1 MKKIGILGGSGFTG
15 GELIRILLNHPKLKI
30 KFIYSLSQNGK
41 NVHEI
46 HPDLLGK
53 TDIIFSDQISTDID
67 VLFLCLGHGKSRIF
81 LDKYNFK
88 SDTIIIDL
96 SSDFRLTNNN
106 KYKSRNFLY
115 SLPEFNREKIKQ
127 SKSIANPGCF
137 ATAIQIG
144 LLPLIT
150 NNLIENDI
158 HVNAITGST
167 GAGRISSDTNNF
179 NWRNNNL
186 SIYKPFNHQHLNE
199 IYQTLNIMGNDSK
212 IYFVPYRGNF
222 TRGIFTSIYM
232 KFDDEIENIKSM
244 YKDFYESHPFT
255 FLSKNDINLKEV
267 INTNNCH
274 VNIECHESIIHITT
288 VIDNLLKGASGQAV
302 QNLNIIFGY
311 EESLGLNFKG
321 SIY

>member
-1 MKKIGILGGSGFTG
+1 MKKIGIVGGSGFTG
-15 GELIRILLNHPKLKI
+15 GELIRILLNHPKFKI

-41 NVHEI
+41 NIHEI

-53 TDIIFSDQISTDID
+53 TDIIFSDQITTDVD

-88 SDTIIIDL
+88 SDTILIDL
-96 SSDFRLTNNN
+96 SSDFRLINNN

-115 SLPEFNREKIKQ
+115 SLPEFNKEKIKQ

-144 LLPLIT
+144 LLPLLV
-150 NNLIENDI
+150 NNLIKNDI

-167 GAGRISSDTNNF
+167 GAGKISSNTNNF
-179 NWRNNNL
+179 NWRNNNV

-199 IYQTLNIMGNDSK
+199 IYQTLNILGNDSK

-232 KFDDEIENIKSM
+232 KLDHKIKDIEII
-244 YKDFYESHPFT
+244 YKDFYKNHPFT

-274 VNIECHESIIHITT
+274 VKIQFHESLIHITT
-288 VIDNLLKGASGQAV
+288 VLDNLLKGASGQAV
-302 QNLNIIFGY
+302 QNLNIIYGY

>member
-1 MKKIGILGGSGFTG
+1 MKKIGIVGGSGFTG
-15 GELIRILLNHPKLKI
+15 GELIRILLNHPKFKI

-41 NVHEI
+41 NIHEI
-46 HPDLLGK
+46 NPDLLGK
-53 TDIIFSDQISTDID
+53 TDIIFSDQITTDVD

-88 SDTIIIDL
+88 SDTILIDL
-96 SSDFRLTNNN
+96 SSDFRLINNN

-144 LLPLIT
+144 LLPLLV
-150 NNLIENDI
+150 NNLIKNDI

-167 GAGRISSDTNNF
+167 GAGKISSDTNNF

-199 IYQTLNIMGNDSK
+199 IYQTLNILGNDSK

-232 KFDDEIENIKSM
+232 KLDHKIKDIENI
-244 YKDFYESHPFT
+244 YKDFYKNHPFT

-274 VNIECHESIIHITT
+274 VKIQFHESIIHITT
-288 VIDNLLKGASGQAV
+288 VLDNLLKGASGQAV
-302 QNLNIIFGY
+302 QNLNIIYGY

>member
-1 MKKIGILGGSGFTG
+1 MKKIGVVGGSGFTG
-15 GELIRILLNHPKLKI
+15 GELIRILLNHPKFKI

-41 NVHEI
+41 NIHEI
-46 HPDLLGK
+46 HPDLLGQ
-53 TDIIFSDQISTDID
+53 TDIIFYDKITTDID
-67 VLFLCLGHGKSRIF
+67 VLFLFLGHGKSRIF
-81 LDKYNFK
+81 LDNHNFK

-96 SSDFRLTNNN
+96 SSDFRLINNN
-106 KYKSRNFLY
+106 RYKSRIFLY

-144 LLPLIT
+144 LLPLLV
-150 NNLIENDI
+150 NNLIKNDI

-167 GAGRISSDTNNF
+167 GAGKISSDTNNF

-186 SIYKPFNHQHLNE
+186 SIYKPFHHQHLNE
-199 IYQTLNIMGNDSK
+199 IYQTLNILGNDSK

-232 KFDDEIENIKSM
+232 KFDHEIEDIKII
-244 YKDFYESHPFT
+244 YEDFYRNHPFT

-274 VNIECHESIIHITT
+274 LKIEFHENIIHITT
-288 VIDNLLKGASGQAV
+288 VLDNLLKGASGQAV
-302 QNLNIIFGY
+302 QNLNIIYGY

>member
-1 MKKIGILGGSGFTG
+1 MKKIGVVGGSGFTG
-15 GELIRILLNHPKLKI
+15 GELIRILLNHPKFKI

-41 NVHEI
+41 NIHEI
-46 HPDLLGK
+46 HPDLLGQ
-53 TDIIFSDQISTDID
+53 TDIIFSDQITTDVD

-96 SSDFRLTNNN
+96 SSDFRLINNN

-144 LLPLIT
+144 LLPLLV
-150 NNLIENDI
+150 NNLIKNDI
-158 HVNAITGST
+158 HINAITGST
-167 GAGRISSDTNNF
+167 GAGKISSDTNNF

-186 SIYKPFNHQHLNE
+186 SIYKPFHHQHLNE
-199 IYQTLNIMGNDSK
+199 IYQTLNILGNDSK

-232 KFDDEIENIKSM
+232 KFDHEIEDIKII
-244 YKDFYESHPFT
+244 YEDFYKNHPFT

-274 VNIECHESIIHITT
+274 LKIEFHENIIHITT
-288 VIDNLLKGASGQAV
+288 VLDNLLKGASGQAV
-302 QNLNIIFGY
+302 QNLNIIYGY

>member
-96 SSDFRLTNNN
+96 SSDFRLTNKN

-150 NNLIENDI
+150 NNLIKNDI

-232 KFDDEIENIKSM
+232 KFDDEIENIKSI

-274 VNIECHESIIHITT
+274 VSIECHESIIHITT

>member
-1 MKKIGILGGSGFTG
+1 MKKIAILGGSGFTG
-15 GELIRILLNHPKLKI
+15 GELIRILLNHPKFKI

-41 NVHEI
+41 NIHEI

-53 TDIIFSDQISTDID
+53 TDIIFSDQITTDVD

-88 SDTIIIDL
+88 SDTILIDL
-96 SSDFRLTNNN
+96 SSDFRLINNN

-144 LLPLIT
+144 LLPLLV
-150 NNLIENDI
+150 NNLIKNDI

-167 GAGRISSDTNNF
+167 GAGKISSDTNNF
-179 NWRNNNL
+179 NWRNNNV
-186 SIYKPFNHQHLNE
+186 SIYNPFNHQHLNE
-199 IYQTLNIMGNDSK
+199 IYQTLNILGNDSK

-232 KFDDEIENIKSM
+232 KLDHKIKDIEII
-244 YKDFYESHPFT
+244 YKDFYKNHPFT

-274 VNIECHESIIHITT
+274 VKIQFHESLIHITT
-288 VIDNLLKGASGQAV
+288 VLDNLLKGASGQAV
-302 QNLNIIFGY
+302 QNLNIIYGY

>member
-96 SSDFRLTNNN
+96 SSDFRLTNKN

-150 NNLIENDI
+150 NSLIKNDI

-232 KFDDEIENIKSM
+232 KFDDEIENIKSV

>member
-96 SSDFRLTNNN
+96 SSDFRLTNKN

-144 LLPLIT
+144 LLPLMA
-150 NNLIENDI
+150 NNLIKNDI

-232 KFDDEIENIKSM
+232 KFDDEIENIKSI

>member
-1 MKKIGILGGSGFTG
+1 MKKIGIVGGSGFTG
-15 GELIRILLNHPKLKI
+15 GELIRILLNHPKFKI

-41 NVHEI
+41 IIHEI
-46 HPDLLGK
+46 NPDLLGK
-53 TDIIFSDQISTDID
+53 TDIIFSDQITTDVD

-88 SDTIIIDL
+88 SDTILIDL
-96 SSDFRLTNNN
+96 SSDFRLINNN

-144 LLPLIT
+144 LLPLLV
-150 NNLIENDI
+150 NNLIKNDI

-167 GAGRISSDTNNF
+167 GAGKINSDTNNF

-199 IYQTLNIMGNDSK
+199 IYQTLNILGNDAK

-232 KFDDEIENIKSM
+232 KFDHEIEDIKII
-244 YKDFYESHPFT
+244 YEDFYRNHPFT

-274 VNIECHESIIHITT
+274 VKIQFHESIIHITT
-288 VIDNLLKGASGQAV
+288 VLDNLLKGASGQAV
-302 QNLNIIFGY
+302 QNLNIIYGY

>member
-15 GELIRILLNHPKLKI
+15 GELIRILLNHPKFKI
-30 KFIYSLSQNGK
+30 KFIYSISQNGK
-41 NVHEI
+41 NIHEI

-53 TDIIFSDQISTDID
+53 TDIIFSDQITTDVD

-88 SDTIIIDL
+88 SDTILIDL
-96 SSDFRLTNNN
+96 SSDFRLINNN

-144 LLPLIT
+144 LLPLLV
-150 NNLIENDI
+150 NNLIKNDI

-167 GAGRISSDTNNF
+167 GAGKMSSDTNNF

-199 IYQTLNIMGNDSK
+199 IYQTLNILGNDSK

-232 KFDDEIENIKSM
+232 KFDHEIEDIKII
-244 YKDFYESHPFT
+244 YEDFYENHPFT

-274 VNIECHESIIHITT
+274 LKIEFHENIIHITT
-288 VIDNLLKGASGQAV
+288 VLDNLLKGASGQAV
-302 QNLNIIFGY
+302 QNLNIIYGY

>member
-1 MKKIGILGGSGFTG
+1 MKKIGIVGGSGFTG
-15 GELIRILLNHPKLKI
+15 GELIRILLNHPKFKI

-41 NVHEI
+41 NIHEI

-53 TDIIFSDQISTDID
+53 TDIIFSDQITTDVD

-96 SSDFRLTNNN
+96 SSDFRLINNN

-144 LLPLIT
+144 LLPLLV
-150 NNLIENDI
+150 NNLIKNDI
-158 HVNAITGST
+158 HINAITGST
-167 GAGRISSDTNNF
+167 GAGKISSDTNNF

-186 SIYKPFNHQHLNE
+186 SIYKPFHHQHLNE
-199 IYQTLNIMGNDSK
+199 IYQTLNILGNDSK

-232 KFDDEIENIKSM
+232 KFDHEIEDIKII
-244 YKDFYESHPFT
+244 YEDFYKNHPFT

-274 VNIECHESIIHITT
+274 LKIEFHENIIHITT
-288 VIDNLLKGASGQAV
+288 VLDNLLKGASGQAV
-302 QNLNIIFGY
+302 QNLNIIYGY

>member
-1 MKKIGILGGSGFTG
+1 MKKIGIVGGSGFTG
-15 GELIRILLNHPKLKI
+15 GELIRILLNHPKFKI

-41 NVHEI
+41 NIHEI

-53 TDIIFSDQISTDID
+53 TDIIFSDQITTDVD

-88 SDTIIIDL
+88 SDTILIDL
-96 SSDFRLTNNN
+96 SSDFRLINNN

-144 LLPLIT
+144 LLPLLV
-150 NNLIENDI
+150 NNLIKNDI
-158 HVNAITGST
+158 HINAITGST
-167 GAGRISSDTNNF
+167 GAGKISSDTNNF
-179 NWRNNNL
+179 NWRNNNV

-199 IYQTLNIMGNDSK
+199 IYQTLNILGNDSK

-232 KFDDEIENIKSM
+232 KSDHEIEDIKTI
-244 YKDFYESHPFT
+244 YKDFYENHPFT

-274 VNIECHESIIHITT
+274 VKIQFHESIIHITT
-288 VIDNLLKGASGQAV
+288 VLDNLLKGASGQAV
-302 QNLNIIFGY
+302 QNLNIIYGY

>member
-1 MKKIGILGGSGFTG
+1 MKKIGIVGGSGFTG
-15 GELIRILLNHPKLKI
+15 GELIRILLNHPKFKI
-30 KFIYSLSQNGK
+30 KFIYSLSESGK
-41 NVHEI
+41 PVCDVHS
-46 HPDLLGK
+46 DLLGK
-53 TDIIFSDQISTDID
+53 TDIIFSDKISSDID
-67 VLFLCLGHGKSRIF
+67 VLFLCIGHGKSRIF

-88 SDTIIIDL
+88 DDTIIIDL
-96 SSDFRLTNNN
+96 SSDFRLINNN

-115 SLPEFNREKIKQ
+115 GLPELNKEKIKQ

-137 ATAIQIG
+137 ATGIQIG
-144 LLPLIT
+144 LLPLLS
-150 NNLIENDI
+150 NDLIKNEI

-167 GAGRISSDTNNF
+167 GAGKINSDTNNF

-199 IYQTLNIMGNDSK
+199 IYQTLNIKSNDSK

-222 TRGIFTSIYM
+222 TRGIFTSIYI
-232 KFDDEIENIKSM
+232 KFDDEIENISTV
-244 YKDFYESHPFT
+244 YKDFYKNHPFT

-274 VNIECHESIIHITT
+274 VNIKFHSRILHITT

>member
-41 NVHEI
+41 NVYEI

-144 LLPLIT
+144 LLPLMA
-150 NNLIENDI
+150 NNLIKNDI

-199 IYQTLNIMGNDSK
+199 IYQTLNIMGNNSK

-232 KFDDEIENIKSM
+232 KFDDEIENIKSI

>member
-1 MKKIGILGGSGFTG
+1 MKKIGIVGGSGFTG

-41 NVHEI
+41 NIHDI

-53 TDIIFSDQISTDID
+53 TDLIFSNQISTEID
-67 VLFLCLGHGKSRIF
+67 ALFLCLGHGKSRIF

-96 SSDFRLTNNN
+96 SSDFRLINNN

-115 SLPEFNREKIKQ
+115 SLPEFNREKIKK

-150 NNLIENDI
+150 NNLIKNDI

-167 GAGRISSDTNNF
+167 GAGKISSDTNNF

-232 KFDDEIENIKSM
+232 KFDDDIEDIKTI
-244 YKDFYESHPFT
+244 YKDFYENHPFT

-274 VNIECHESIIHITT
+274 VKIEFHESIIHITT
-288 VIDNLLKGASGQAV
+288 VLDNLLKGASGQAV
-302 QNLNIIFGY
+302 QNLNIIYGY
-311 EESLGLNFKG
+311 DESIGLNFKG

>member
-1 MKKIGILGGSGFTG
+1 MKKIGIVGGSGFTG
-15 GELIRILLNHPKLKI
+15 GELIRILLNHPKFKI
-30 KFIYSLSQNGK
+30 KFICSLSQNGK
-41 NVHEI
+41 NIHEI

-53 TDIIFSDQISTDID
+53 TDIIFSDQITTDVD

-81 LDKYNFK
+81 LDKYNFN

-96 SSDFRLTNNN
+96 SSDFRLINNN

-115 SLPEFNREKIKQ
+115 SLPEFNKEKIKQ

-144 LLPLIT
+144 LLPLLV
-150 NNLIENDI
+150 NNLIKNDI
-158 HVNAITGST
+158 HINAITGST
-167 GAGRISSDTNNF
+167 GAGKISSDTNNF

-199 IYQTLNIMGNDSK
+199 IYQTLNILDNNSK

-232 KFDDEIENIKSM
+232 KLDHEIKDIEII
-244 YKDFYESHPFT
+244 YKDFYKNHPFT

-274 VNIECHESIIHITT
+274 VKIQFHESIIHITT
-288 VIDNLLKGASGQAV
+288 VLDNLLKGASGQAV
-302 QNLNIIFGY
+302 QNLNIIYGY

>member
-15 GELIRILLNHPKLKI
+15 GELIRILLNHPKFKI

-41 NVHEI
+41 NIHEI

-53 TDIIFSDQISTDID
+53 TDIIFSDQITTDVD

-88 SDTIIIDL
+88 SDTVIIDL
-96 SSDFRLTNNN
+96 SSDFRLINNN

-115 SLPEFNREKIKQ
+115 SLPEFNREKIKE

-144 LLPLIT
+144 LLPLLV
-150 NNLIENDI
+150 NNLIKNDI

-167 GAGRISSDTNNF
+167 GAGKISSDTNNF
-179 NWRNNNL
+179 NWRNNNV

-199 IYQTLNIMGNDSK
+199 IYQTLNILGNDSK

-232 KFDDEIENIKSM
+232 KLDHKIKDIEII
-244 YKDFYESHPFT
+244 YKDFYKNHPFT

-274 VNIECHESIIHITT
+274 VKIEFHESIIHITT
-288 VIDNLLKGASGQAV
+288 VLDNLLKGASGQAV
-302 QNLNIIFGY
+302 QNLNIIYGY

>member
-1 MKKIGILGGSGFTG
+1 MKKIGIVGGSGFTG
-15 GELIRILLNHPKLKI
+15 GELIRILLNHPKFKI

-41 NVHEI
+41 NIHEI

-53 TDIIFSDQISTDID
+53 TDIIFSDQITTDID

-81 LDKYNFK
+81 LDNYNFK

-96 SSDFRLTNNN
+96 SSDFRLINNN

-144 LLPLIT
+144 LLPLMV
-150 NNLIENDI
+150 NNLIKNDI

-167 GAGRISSDTNNF
+167 GAGKISSDTNNF
-179 NWRNNNL
+179 NWRNNNV

-199 IYQTLNIMGNDSK
+199 IYQTLNILGNNSK

-232 KFDDEIENIKSM
+232 KLDNEIKDIEII
-244 YKDFYESHPFT
+244 YKDFYKNHPFT
-255 FLSKNDINLKEV
+255 FLSKNDVNLKEV

-274 VNIECHESIIHITT
+274 VKIQFHESIIHITT
-288 VIDNLLKGASGQAV
+288 VLDNLLKGASGQAV
-302 QNLNIIFGY
+302 QNLNIIYGY

>member
-1 MKKIGILGGSGFTG
+1 MKKIGIVGGSGFTG
-15 GELIRILLNHPKLKI
+15 GELIRILLNHPKFKI

-41 NVHEI
+41 NIHEI

-53 TDIIFSDQISTDID
+53 TDIIFSDQITTDVD

-81 LDKYNFK
+81 LDKYNFN

-96 SSDFRLTNNN
+96 SSDFRLINNN

-144 LLPLIT
+144 LLPLLV
-150 NNLIENDI
+150 NNLIKNDI
-158 HVNAITGST
+158 HINAITGST
-167 GAGRISSDTNNF
+167 GAGKISSDTNNF

-199 IYQTLNIMGNDSK
+199 IYQTLNILGNDSK

-232 KFDDEIENIKSM
+232 KLDHKIKDIEII
-244 YKDFYESHPFT
+244 YKDFYKNHPFT

-274 VNIECHESIIHITT
+274 VKIQFHESIIHITT
-288 VIDNLLKGASGQAV
+288 VLDNLLKGASGQAV
-302 QNLNIIFGY
+302 QNLNIIYGY

>member
-1 MKKIGILGGSGFTG
+1 MKKIGIVGGSGFTG
-15 GELIRILLNHPKLKI
+15 GELIRILLNHPKFKI

-41 NVHEI
+41 NIHEI

-53 TDIIFSDQISTDID
+53 TDIIFSDQITTDID
-67 VLFLCLGHGKSRIF
+67 VLFLCLGHGKSKFF
-81 LDKYNFK
+81 LDNYNFK

-96 SSDFRLTNNN
+96 SSDFRLINNN

-144 LLPLIT
+144 LLPLMV
-150 NNLIENDI
+150 NKLIKNDI

-167 GAGRISSDTNNF
+167 GAGKMSSDTNNF

-199 IYQTLNIMGNDSK
+199 IYQTLNILGNDSK

-232 KFDDEIENIKSM
+232 KFDHEIEDIKII
-244 YKDFYESHPFT
+244 YEDFYENHPFT

-274 VNIECHESIIHITT
+274 LKIEFHENIIHITT
-288 VIDNLLKGASGQAV
+288 VLDNLLKGASGQAV
-302 QNLNIIFGY
+302 QNLNIIYGY

>member
-1 MKKIGILGGSGFTG
+1 MKKIGVVGGSGFTG
-15 GELIRILLNHPKLKI
+15 GELIRILLNHPKFKI

-41 NVHEI
+41 NIHEI
-46 HPDLLGK
+46 HPDLLGQ
-53 TDIIFSDQISTDID
+53 TDIIFSDQITTDID

-81 LDKYNFK
+81 LDKHNFK

-96 SSDFRLTNNN
+96 SSDFRLINNN

-115 SLPEFNREKIKQ
+115 SLPEFNKEKIKQ

-144 LLPLIT
+144 LLPLLV
-150 NNLIENDI
+150 NNLIKNDI
-158 HVNAITGST
+158 HINAITGST
-167 GAGRISSDTNNF
+167 GAGKISSDTNNF

-199 IYQTLNIMGNDSK
+199 IYQTLNILDNNSK

-232 KFDDEIENIKSM
+232 KLDHEIKDIEII
-244 YKDFYESHPFT
+244 YKDFYKNHPFT

-274 VNIECHESIIHITT
+274 VKIQFHESIIHITT
-288 VIDNLLKGASGQAV
+288 VLDNLLKGASGQAV
-302 QNLNIIFGY
+302 QNLNIIYGY

>member
-1 MKKIGILGGSGFTG
+1 MKKIGIVGGSGFTG
-15 GELIRILLNHPKLKI
+15 GELIRILLNHPKFKI

-41 NVHEI
+41 NIHEI

-53 TDIIFSDQISTDID
+53 TDIIFSDQITEDVD

-96 SSDFRLTNNN
+96 SSDFRLINNN

-144 LLPLIT
+144 LLPLMV
-150 NNLIENDI
+150 NNLIKNDI
-158 HVNAITGST
+158 HINAITGST
-167 GAGRISSDTNNF
+167 GAGKMSSDTNNF

-199 IYQTLNIMGNDSK
+199 IYQTLNILGNDSK

-232 KFDDEIENIKSM
+232 KFDHEIEDIKII
-244 YKDFYESHPFT
+244 YEDFYEYHPFT

-274 VNIECHESIIHITT
+274 LKIEFHESIIHITT
-288 VIDNLLKGASGQAV
+288 VLDNLLKGASGQAV
-302 QNLNIIFGY
+302 QNLNIIYGY

>member
-1 MKKIGILGGSGFTG
+1 MKKIGIVGGSGFTG
-15 GELIRILLNHPKLKI
+15 GELIRILLNHPKFKI
-30 KFIYSLSQNGK
+30 KFIYSISQNGK
-41 NVHEI
+41 NIHEI

-53 TDIIFSDQISTDID
+53 TDIIFSDQITTDVD
-67 VLFLCLGHGKSRIF
+67 VLFMCLGHGKSRIF

-88 SDTIIIDL
+88 SDTILIDL
-96 SSDFRLTNNN
+96 SSDFRLINNN

-144 LLPLIT
+144 LLPLLV
-150 NNLIENDI
+150 NNLIKNDI

-167 GAGRISSDTNNF
+167 GAGKINSDTNNF

-199 IYQTLNIMGNDSK
+199 IYQTLNILGNDSK

-232 KFDDEIENIKSM
+232 KLDHKIKDIENI
-244 YKDFYESHPFT
+244 YKDFYKNHPFT

-274 VNIECHESIIHITT
+274 VKIQFHESIIHITT
-288 VIDNLLKGASGQAV
+288 VLDNLLKGASGQAV
-302 QNLNIIFGY
+302 QNLNIIYGY

>member
-1 MKKIGILGGSGFTG
+1 MKKIGIVGGSGFTG
-15 GELIRILLNHPKLKI
+15 GELIRILLNHPKFKI

-41 NVHEI
+41 NIHEI

-53 TDIIFSDQISTDID
+53 TDIIFSDQITTDVD

-96 SSDFRLTNNN
+96 SSDFRLINNN

-127 SKSIANPGCF
+127 SKSIANPGCI
-137 ATAIQIG
+137 ATAIQLG
-144 LLPLIT
+144 LRPLMV
-150 NNLIENDI
+150 NNLIKNDI

-167 GAGRISSDTNNF
+167 GAGKISSDTNNF

-186 SIYKPFNHQHLNE
+186 SIYKPFHHQHLNE
-199 IYQTLNIMGNDSK
+199 IYQTLNILGNDSK

-232 KFDDEIENIKSM
+232 KFDHEIEDIKII
-244 YKDFYESHPFT
+244 YEDFYRNHPFT

-274 VNIECHESIIHITT
+274 LKIEFHENIIHITT
-288 VIDNLLKGASGQAV
+288 VLDNLLKGASGQAV
-302 QNLNIIFGY
+302 QNLNIIYGY

>member
-1 MKKIGILGGSGFTG
+1 MKKIGIIGGSGFTG

-53 TDIIFSDQISTDID
+53 TDIIFSDQVSTDID

-150 NNLIENDI
+150 NNLIKNDI

-199 IYQTLNIMGNDSK
+199 IYQTLNIMGNNSK

-222 TRGIFTSIYM
+222 TRGIFTSIYI
-232 KFDDEIENIKSM
+232 KFDDEIENIKSI

-274 VNIECHESIIHITT
+274 VNIESHESIIHITT

>member
-144 LLPLIT
+144 LLPLMA
-150 NNLIENDI
+150 NNLIKNDI

-167 GAGRISSDTNNF
+167 GAGSISSDTNNF

-199 IYQTLNIMGNDSK
+199 IYQTLNIMGNNSK

-232 KFDDEIENIKSM
+232 KFDDEIENIKSI

>member
-1 MKKIGILGGSGFTG
+1 MKKIGIVGGSGFTG
-15 GELIRILLNHPKLKI
+15 GELIRILLNHPKFKI

-41 NVHEI
+41 NIHEI

-53 TDIIFSDQISTDID
+53 TDIIFSDQITTDID

-81 LDKYNFK
+81 LDNYNFK

-96 SSDFRLTNNN
+96 SSDFRLINNN

-144 LLPLIT
+144 LLPLMA
-150 NNLIENDI
+150 NNLIKNDI

-167 GAGRISSDTNNF
+167 GAGRVSSDTNNF

-232 KFDDEIENIKSM
+232 KFDDEIENIKSI

>member
-1 MKKIGILGGSGFTG
+1 MKKIGIVGGSGFTG
-15 GELIRILLNHPKLKI
+15 GELIRVLLNHPKLKI

-144 LLPLIT
+144 LLPLMA
-150 NNLIENDI
+150 NNLIKNDI

-199 IYQTLNIMGNDSK
+199 IYQTLNIMGNNSK

-232 KFDDEIENIKSM
+232 KFDDEIENIKSI

>member
-1 MKKIGILGGSGFTG
+1 MKKIGVVGGSGFTG
-15 GELIRILLNHPKLKI
+15 GELIRILLNHPKFKI

-41 NVHEI
+41 NIHEI

-53 TDIIFSDQISTDID
+53 TDIIFSDQITTDVD

-88 SDTIIIDL
+88 SDTILIDL
-96 SSDFRLTNNN
+96 SSDFRLINNN

-144 LLPLIT
+144 LLPLLV
-150 NNLIENDI
+150 NNLIKNDI
-158 HVNAITGST
+158 HINAITGST
-167 GAGRISSDTNNF
+167 GAGKISSDTNNF

-199 IYQTLNIMGNDSK
+199 IYQTLNILGNDSK

-232 KFDDEIENIKSM
+232 KLDHKIKDIEII
-244 YKDFYESHPFT
+244 YKDFYKNHPFT

-274 VNIECHESIIHITT
+274 VKIQFHESIIHITT
-288 VIDNLLKGASGQAV
+288 VLDNLLKGASGQAV
-302 QNLNIIFGY
+302 QNLNIIYGY

>member
-1 MKKIGILGGSGFTG
+1 MKNIGIVGGSGFTG
-15 GELIRILLNHPKLKI
+15 GELIRILLNHPKFKI
-30 KFIYSLSQNGK
+30 KFIYSISQNGK
-41 NVHEI
+41 NIHEI

-53 TDIIFSDQISTDID
+53 TDIIFSDQITTDID
-67 VLFLCLGHGKSRIF
+67 VLFLCLGHGKSKFF
-81 LDKYNFK
+81 LDNYNFK
-88 SDTIIIDL
+88 SDMIIIDL
-96 SSDFRLTNNN
+96 SSDFRLINNN

-144 LLPLIT
+144 LLPLLV
-150 NNLIENDI
+150 NNLIKNDI

-167 GAGRISSDTNNF
+167 GAGKISSDTNNF
-179 NWRNNNL
+179 NWRNNNV

-199 IYQTLNIMGNDSK
+199 IYQTLNILGNDSK

-232 KFDDEIENIKSM
+232 KLDHKIKDIEII
-244 YKDFYESHPFT
+244 YKDFYKNHPFT

-274 VNIECHESIIHITT
+274 VKIQFHESIIHITT
-288 VIDNLLKGASGQAV
+288 VLDNLLKGASGQAV
-302 QNLNIIFGY
+302 QNLNIIYGY

>member
-1 MKKIGILGGSGFTG
+1 MKKIGIIGGSGFTG

-150 NNLIENDI
+150 NSLIKNDI

-232 KFDDEIENIKSM
+232 KFDDEIENIKSI

>member
-1 MKKIGILGGSGFTG
+1 MKKIGIVGGSGFTG
-15 GELIRILLNHPKLKI
+15 GELIRILLNHPKFKI

-41 NVHEI
+41 NIHEI

-53 TDIIFSDQISTDID
+53 TDIIFSDQITTDVD

-96 SSDFRLTNNN
+96 SSDFRLINNN

-144 LLPLIT
+144 LLPLLV
-150 NNLIENDI
+150 NNLIKNDI

-167 GAGRISSDTNNF
+167 GAGKISSDTNNF
-179 NWRNNNL
+179 NWRNNNV

-199 IYQTLNIMGNDSK
+199 IYQTLNILGNDSK

-232 KFDDEIENIKSM
+232 KLDHKIKDIEII
-244 YKDFYESHPFT
+244 YKDFYKNHPFT

-274 VNIECHESIIHITT
+274 VKIQFHESIIHITT
-288 VIDNLLKGASGQAV
+288 VLDNLLKGASGQAV
-302 QNLNIIFGY
+302 QNLNIIYGY

>member
-15 GELIRILLNHPKLKI
+15 GELIRVLLNHPKLKI

-53 TDIIFSDQISTDID
+53 TDIIFSDQITTDID
-67 VLFLCLGHGKSRIF
+67 VLFLCLGHGKSKFF
-81 LDKYNFK
+81 LDNYNFK

-96 SSDFRLTNNN
+96 SSDFRLINNN

-144 LLPLIT
+144 LLPLMV
-150 NNLIENDI
+150 NKLIKNDI

-167 GAGRISSDTNNF
+167 GAGKMSSDTNNF

-199 IYQTLNIMGNDSK
+199 IYQTLNILGNDSK

-232 KFDDEIENIKSM
+232 KFDDEIENIKSI